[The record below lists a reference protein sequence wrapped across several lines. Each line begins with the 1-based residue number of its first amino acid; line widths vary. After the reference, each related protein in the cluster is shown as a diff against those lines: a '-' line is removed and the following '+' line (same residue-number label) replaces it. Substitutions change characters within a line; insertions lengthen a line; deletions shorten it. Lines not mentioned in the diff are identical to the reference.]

1 MASSDR
7 SGPELRERLCM
18 TLCSLTPVV
27 FHFHWLVQSKHHSS
41 SMAPR
46 VDDISFGK
54 SSFFL
59 VWQCNRDMCLF
70 ALHACYARTG
80 RSSRQEVSLSGVG
93 SGLSALA
100 TCDADMW

>member
-1 MASSDR
+1 MASSDC
-7 SGPELRERLCM
+7 SGPELHERLCM

-70 ALHACYARTG
+70 ALHAGVAVHDW
-80 RSSRQEVSLSGVG
+80 RSSSWAGILSGIIR
-93 SGLSALA
+93 STLCPL
-100 TCDADMW
+100 